1 MNIWKRRSVY
11 ILYAILIFLIGGDA
25 FGADAPSSDLLPTG
39 LVMEEVFKP
48 GPGSPVGKI
57 ELVEGEVVIIHA
69 GVLSG
74 FLAEKDL
81 PVFTGDTI
89 VALESGRVRFK
100 LNDGSTLGLASETKL
115 VVNRSVFDPAK
126 KSRVSFL
133 STSLGKA
140 RFLVKK
146 IAGFKRS
153 EFKVKTPTAV
163 CGIRG
168 SEFLTSV
175 TAEGTE
181 ITALSKTVL
190 EVRRLARPE
199 KKPVIL
205 TDEDYCPKCGFAR
218 VIITESGIWKVRAS
232 VDEVE
237 ETKKLFEIIPAL
249 AWPEEE
255 ELTL

>member
-1 MNIWKRRSVY
+1 
-11 ILYAILIFLIGGDA
+11 
-25 FGADAPSSDLLPTG
+25 
-39 LVMEEVFKP
+39 
-48 GPGSPVGKI
+48 
-57 ELVEGEVVIIHA
+57 
-69 GVLSG
+69 
-74 FLAEKDL
+74 
-81 PVFTGDTI
+81 
-89 VALESGRVRFK
+89 
-100 LNDGSTLGLASETKL
+100 
-115 VVNRSVFDPAK
+115 VNRSVFDPAK

-146 IAGFKRS
+146 IADFKRS

-168 SEFLTSV
+168 SDFLTSV

-205 TDEDYCPKCGFAR
+205 RDEDYCPKCGYAR
-218 VIITESGIWKVRAS
+218 VIVKESGAWKVRAS
-232 VDEVE
+232 SEEVE
-237 ETKKLFEIIPAL
+237 ETKKLF
-249 AWPEEE
+249 
-255 ELTL
+255 